1 MTQLAEA
8 LGPSG
13 PTPDAAPGT
22 TLAPDYAPELVPA
35 PAAVPA
41 LLASGHAV
49 SGTFPAA
56 PSPAAPAADQAPT
69 PAELLALATAL
80 AAEPGLT
87 DRLPAAAGER
97 TWLALPVR
105 AGLQA
110 WLIAW
115 PAGTGTGWHDHGDAR
130 GAMVLVEGRLTER
143 STTRPVG
150 HADGASLELPD
161 EDARLRR
168 FGAAEGRSFT
178 ARHVHEV
185 TNEEPAT
192 AYSVHVYYP
201 DLTLMRRYVPSGGR
215 LLPIGTESAGDW

>member
-1 MTQLAEA
+1 MTQLADPIGSPT
-8 LGPSG
+8 LTSG
-13 PTPDAAPGT
+13 
-22 TLAPDYAPELVPA
+22 
-35 PAAVPA
+35 PA

-56 PSPAAPAADQAPT
+56 ETVTDRPAEPALADPA
-69 PAELLALATAL
+69 PAELLEVARGL

-87 DRLPAAAGER
+87 DRLPAAADER
-97 TWLALPVR
+97 TWIALPVR

-115 PAGTGTGWHDHGDAR
+115 PAGTGTGWHDHGEAK
-130 GAMVLVEGRLTER
+130 GAMVLVAGRLTER
-143 STTRPVG
+143 STERPAG
-150 HADGASLELPD
+150 HDEGASLDLPD
-161 EDARLRR
+161 EDGRIRR
-168 FGAAEGRSFT
+168 FGPAEGRSFG

-185 TNEEPAT
+185 TNEGDVT